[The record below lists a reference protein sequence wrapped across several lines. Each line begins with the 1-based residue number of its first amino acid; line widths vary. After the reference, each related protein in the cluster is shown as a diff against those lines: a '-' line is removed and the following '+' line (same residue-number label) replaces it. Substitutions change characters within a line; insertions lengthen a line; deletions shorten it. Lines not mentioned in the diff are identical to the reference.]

1 MPQSYKDAVAR
12 SSKKKALKRHQEM
25 PFISLHAQVEMKKA
39 KGEWVGPS
47 EPLADDVTAEQKAI
61 MDQKVAKAI
70 ATAPWRK

>member
-1 MPQSYKDAVAR
+1 
-12 SSKKKALKRHQEM
+12 M